1 MNFVHAAKE
10 YLSEIATAVSRLS
23 WMVTFS
29 TSDEVGRVPT
39 VIITMLE
46 LEQSTAD
53 FIAEV
58 GLDSVLCADMRTCRK
73 FFLHANEEVVEHI
86 EKLQLQGTN
95 FDELQTALKLENE
108 TLRKEI
114 DFS

>member
-1 MNFVHAAKE
+1 MNFVYAAKE
-10 YLSEIATAVSRLS
+10 YLYEIAASVIRLS

-29 TSDEVGRVPT
+29 TSDEVERVPT

-58 GLDSVLCADMRTCRK
+58 GLDSVLCADMRSCREL
-73 FFLHANEEVVEHI
+73 FLHANEEVIAHI
-86 EKLQLQGTN
+86 EKLQFQGNN
-95 FDELQTALKLENE
+95 FDELTTALKLENE

>member
-10 YLSEIATAVSRLS
+10 YLFGIAAAVRRLS

-29 TSDEVGRVPT
+29 TNDEVGRVPT

-58 GLDSVLCADMRTCRK
+58 GLDSVLCADMRKCREV
-73 FFLHANEEVVEHI
+73 FLHVNEKVIAHI
-86 EKLQLQGTN
+86 EKLQFQSEN
-95 FDELQTALKLENE
+95 FDELLTALKLECE